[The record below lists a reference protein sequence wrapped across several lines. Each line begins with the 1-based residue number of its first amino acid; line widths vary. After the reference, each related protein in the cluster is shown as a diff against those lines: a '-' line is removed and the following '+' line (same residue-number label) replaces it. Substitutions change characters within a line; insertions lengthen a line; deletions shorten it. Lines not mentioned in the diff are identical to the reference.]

1 MKQIHPILLQV
12 CYNFVADYIILFFI
26 KRDLFPEKKQSQI
39 IKAAAIF
46 SMTYVIWEWTT
57 TGMSPV
63 TRGILKWCSILALI
77 CRFFKIT
84 SVSLFRKTITVFLC
98 YLFLM
103 GGSVTFFL
111 TCIQIDQ
118 VKAIKEAYKAIAV
131 LFLSSGIL
139 LAYKRK
145 QKQEKREEE
154 ARKNI
159 YDIRISR
166 KGKTITCRGFYDSGN
181 LLTSRI
187 TGQGVCIITQEKA
200 REILMPKEQQEVKK
214 ILTDSSESLSWRMW
228 AKQFQEGMYILQYSS
243 VGKKN
248 AKMPGVMAEQI
259 VVLKNEEVLVKTKG
273 MLGISSEK
281 FVEQNTFSILLPA
294 DIFERE
300 KNRNII

>member
-26 KRDLFPEKKQSQI
+26 KRDLFPEKKQFQI

-57 TGMSPV
+57 TGMPPV
-63 TRGILKWCSILALI
+63 TREILKWCSILALI

-159 YDIRISR
+159 YDIQISR
-166 KGKTITCRGFYDSGN
+166 KGKTITGSMHYNTRKSKGN
-181 LLTSRI
+181 INAKRT
-187 TGQGVCIITQEKA
+187 A
-200 REILMPKEQQEVKK
+200 RSKENSYRLIGKSFMEN
-214 ILTDSSESLSWRMW
+214 
-228 AKQFQEGMYILQYSS
+228 
-243 VGKKN
+243 VGKTVSRRDVYIAVFLRWQKKCKN
-248 AKMPGVMAEQI
+248 ARSHSRTDCCV
-259 VVLKNEEVLVKTKG
+259 
-273 MLGISSEK
+273 EK
-281 FVEQNTFSILLPA
+281 
-294 DIFERE
+294 
-300 KNRNII
+300 

>member
-63 TRGILKWCSILALI
+63 TREILKWCSILALI

-159 YDIRISR
+159 YDIQISR
-166 KGKTITCRGFYDSGN
+166 KEKTITCRGFYDSEIFN
-181 LLTSRI
+181 KSYYR
-187 TGQGVCIITQEKA
+187 TGSMHYNTRKSK
-200 REILMPKEQQEVKK
+200 EILMPKEQQEVKK
-214 ILTDSSESLSWRMW
+214 ILTDSSESLSWRMG
-228 AKQFQEGMYILQYSS
+228 KTVSRRMYILQYSS
-243 VGKKN
+243 VGKKMQ
-248 AKMPGVMAEQI
+248 KCPE
-259 VVLKNEEVLVKTKG
+259 
-273 MLGISSEK
+273 S
-281 FVEQNTFSILLPA
+281 
-294 DIFERE
+294 
-300 KNRNII
+300 

>member
-63 TRGILKWCSILALI
+63 TREILKWCSILALI

-154 ARKNI
+154 ARK
-159 YDIRISR
+159 YIRYTDFKKRKNNNMSR
-166 KGKTITCRGFYDSGN
+166 
-181 LLTSRI
+181 
-187 TGQGVCIITQEKA
+187 
-200 REILMPKEQQEVKK
+200 
-214 ILTDSSESLSWRMW
+214 
-228 AKQFQEGMYILQYSS
+228 
-243 VGKKN
+243 
-248 AKMPGVMAEQI
+248 
-259 VVLKNEEVLVKTKG
+259 VL
-273 MLGISSEK
+273 
-281 FVEQNTFSILLPA
+281 
-294 DIFERE
+294 
-300 KNRNII
+300 

>member
-63 TRGILKWCSILALI
+63 TKEILKWCSILALI

-159 YDIRISR
+159 YDIQISR

-200 REILMPKEQQEVKK
+200 REI
-214 ILTDSSESLSWRMW
+214 LSWRMW

>member
-1 MKQIHPILLQV
+1 MEICAERENGMVVKEKEKI
-12 CYNFVADYIILFFI
+12 
-26 KRDLFPEKKQSQI
+26 PEMVYS
-39 IKAAAIF
+39 
-46 SMTYVIWEWTT
+46 
-57 TGMSPV
+57 
-63 TRGILKWCSILALI
+63 
-77 CRFFKIT
+77 KIT
-84 SVSLFRKTITVFLC
+84 KINRI
-98 YLFLM
+98 YLNPTNCRTTPE
-103 GGSVTFFL
+103 V
-111 TCIQIDQ
+111 

>member
-111 TCIQIDQ
+111 TYIQIDQ

-166 KGKTITCRGFYDSGN
+166 KGKTITC
-181 LLTSRI
+181 
-187 TGQGVCIITQEKA
+187 
-200 REILMPKEQQEVKK
+200 
-214 ILTDSSESLSWRMW
+214 
-228 AKQFQEGMYILQYSS
+228 
-243 VGKKN
+243 
-248 AKMPGVMAEQI
+248 
-259 VVLKNEEVLVKTKG
+259 
-273 MLGISSEK
+273 
-281 FVEQNTFSILLPA
+281 
-294 DIFERE
+294 
-300 KNRNII
+300 

>member
-1 MKQIHPILLQV
+1 M
-12 CYNFVADYIILFFI
+12 
-26 KRDLFPEKKQSQI
+26 R
-39 IKAAAIF
+39 
-46 SMTYVIWEWTT
+46 
-57 TGMSPV
+57 
-63 TRGILKWCSILALI
+63 R
-77 CRFFKIT
+77 
-84 SVSLFRKTITVFLC
+84 
-98 YLFLM
+98 
-103 GGSVTFFL
+103 SVTFNL

-159 YDIRISR
+159 YDIQISR

-228 AKQFQEGMYILQYSS
+228 AKQFQTGIYVLQYSTIE
-243 VGKKN
+243 KKN
-248 AKMPGVMAEQI
+248 AKMPGVMAEEI
-259 VVLKNEEVLVKTKG
+259 VVLKDGEVLTRTKG
-273 MLGISSEK
+273 MLGISQEELSETK
-281 FVEQNTFSILLPA
+281 EFFVLLPN
-294 DIFERE
+294 DNFDRE
-300 KNRNII
+300 ESSNIL

>member
-26 KRDLFPEKKQSQI
+26 KRDLFPEKKQFQI

-57 TGMSPV
+57 TGMPPV
-63 TRGILKWCSILALI
+63 TREILKWCSILALI

-159 YDIRISR
+159 YDIQISR

-200 REILMPKEQQEVKK
+200 RSKENSYRLIGKSFMEN
-214 ILTDSSESLSWRMW
+214 
-228 AKQFQEGMYILQYSS
+228 
-243 VGKKN
+243 VGKTVSRRDVYIAVFLRWQKKCKN
-248 AKMPGVMAEQI
+248 ARSHSRTDCCV
-259 VVLKNEEVLVKTKG
+259 
-273 MLGISSEK
+273 EK
-281 FVEQNTFSILLPA
+281 
-294 DIFERE
+294 
-300 KNRNII
+300 

>member
-1 MKQIHPILLQV
+1 
-12 CYNFVADYIILFFI
+12 
-26 KRDLFPEKKQSQI
+26 
-39 IKAAAIF
+39 
-46 SMTYVIWEWTT
+46 MTYVIWEWTT

-63 TRGILKWCSILALI
+63 TREILKWCSILALI

-159 YDIRISR
+159 YDIQISR

-181 LLTSRI
+181 LLIDSVSGKPVSVGTTEILSEI
-187 TGQGVCIITQEKA
+187 CSEETVNCLKHLKENP
-200 REILMPKEQQEVKK
+200 EILMPKEQQEVKK

-248 AKMPGVMAEQI
+248 AKMPGVIAEQI

-273 MLGISSEK
+273 MLGISQEK
-281 FVEQNTFSILLPA
+281 LVEQNTFSILLPA